1 MKKKPAPK
9 GDIQVDVV
17 KMTEELRELRATIW
31 DIYTDIFPDRPGEGL
46 SPTIVL
52 ERLRAELLERREEAA
67 RLTVRRKR
75 EHLPDE
81 RQSITHKFSIAG
93 HEGYLI
99 VGLYPDGR
107 PGEIFIRMAK
117 AGSVVDGLTDSMAIA
132 VSVGLQQGVPIGV
145 FVRKYAFS
153 RFEPS
158 GFTPNPQIKIAT
170 SIVDYIFRWLGLKF
184 CPAELPGASQVLD
197 ATIER
202 GTPSVIPSAPQCEE
216 PSSDAPT
223 CSTCGAIMRRSG
235 TCYSC
240 TRCGTTSGCG

>member
-1 MKKKPAPK
+1 VKKKPAPQET
-9 GDIQVDVV
+9 QVDVA
-17 KMTEELRELRATIW
+17 KMTEELKGLRATIW
-31 DIYTDIFPDRPGEGL
+31 DIYTDLFTERPGEDL

-52 ERLRAELLERREEAA
+52 ERLRVELLECREEATRMA
-67 RLTVRRKR
+67 TRRKR
-75 EHLPDE
+75 ERLPDE
-81 RQSITHKFSIAG
+81 RQSVTHKFSIAG

-132 VSVGLQQGVPIGV
+132 VSVGLQQGVPIDV

-170 SIVDYIFRWLGLKF
+170 SIVDYIFRWIGLKF
-184 CPAELPGASQVLD
+184 CPEELPGAVQGLD

-202 GTPSVIPSAPQCEE
+202 ETPSVVPSAPECDE
-216 PSSDAPT
+216 STSDAPT
-223 CSTCGAIMRRSG
+223 CSTCGAIMRRAGS
-235 TCYSC
+235 CYSC
-240 TRCGTTSGCG
+240 PQCAETTGCG